1 MAPYKKPLETPVYVN
16 KESSHPTNVIGR
28 IPKTVC
34 DRLCAISSSKDEFDR
49 TKQAYH
55 EALQKAGYS
64 EKLEYAIPANPSG
77 SRKNRNRKAIW
88 WTPPYSMS
96 VQTNLTKM
104 FYSIIVRA
112 IPKNLESLPR
122 LFNRN
127 NLKISYSCTRNMGTI
142 IASHNSRIQHQN
154 SQEDDNNR
162 LCNCRVRANC
172 PLNGHCLTKSV
183 VYRGDISTNDP
194 VETRFYIGSCSSTY
208 KDRYANHLKSFRHER
223 YSKETTLSTYF
234 WKLKASGKDL
244 SLIHI

>member
-1 MAPYKKPLETPVYVN
+1 
-16 KESSHPTNVIGR
+16 
-28 IPKTVC
+28 
-34 DRLCAISSSKDEFDR
+34 
-49 TKQAYH
+49 
-55 EALQKAGYS
+55 
-64 EKLEYAIPANPSG
+64 
-77 SRKNRNRKAIW
+77 
-88 WTPPYSMS
+88 
-96 VQTNLTKM
+96 M

-162 LCNCRVRANC
+162 LCNCRVRANS

-234 WKLKASGKDL
+234 WKLKASGKDPVVKWSIL
-244 SLIHI
+244 KRAPSYHPSMKKCMLCLAEKILILENAGDAKCLNSRCETFSKCRHKNKWVLAAVT